1 MGIVFQSCFSFQLS
15 IKLNEEDDHGILPL
29 DLALKSKQ
37 EDLARNLV
45 EHNVNIDQVDSNG
58 SSLLH
63 LAIDR
68 GESNFRLKSMGLL
81 RGYLQ
86 FTHYVIVLTDDTFSA
101 MFLLDHGCQIN
112 GKRSFDNN
120 TPLHLTAQHSSC
132 VRVAQTLLDKGAFTN
147 DTNLDGL

>member
-68 GESNFRLKSMGLL
+68 GESNFRLNIENHRKSLI
-81 RGYLQ
+81 Q
-86 FTHYVIVLTDDTFSA
+86 HCEQNSNATFRAIFKPPRRSKLVTE
-101 MFLLDHGCQIN
+101 MKHFL
-112 GKRSFDNN
+112 
-120 TPLHLTAQHSSC
+120 
-132 VRVAQTLLDKGAFTN
+132 
-147 DTNLDGL
+147 

>member
-1 MGIVFQSCFSFQLS
+1 MMIQHSLQLS
-15 IKLNEEDDHGILPL
+15 IKFNEEDDHGILPL

-68 GESNFRLKSMGLL
+68 GESSVDNCHLSKDLHAAFFSL
-81 RGYLQ
+81 R
-86 FTHYVIVLTDDTFSA
+86 
-101 MFLLDHGCQIN
+101 
-112 GKRSFDNN
+112 R
-120 TPLHLTAQHSSC
+120 
-132 VRVAQTLLDKGAFTN
+132 
-147 DTNLDGL
+147 

>member
-1 MGIVFQSCFSFQLS
+1 MMVLYPLQLS
-15 IKLNEEDDHGILPL
+15 VKLNEEDDHGILPL

-68 GESNFRLKSMGLL
+68 GESSVDNFHLRTDLHAAFFSPQMIRFPLCFYWIMEPKLMANGVLIAIRL
-81 RGYLQ
+81 Y
-86 FTHYVIVLTDDTFSA
+86 I
-101 MFLLDHGCQIN
+101 
-112 GKRSFDNN
+112 
-120 TPLHLTAQHSSC
+120 
-132 VRVAQTLLDKGAFTN
+132 
-147 DTNLDGL
+147 

>member
-68 GESNFRLKSMGLL
+68 GESNFRLFRGFLHTVLL
-81 RGYLQ
+81 FLQ
-86 FTHYVIVLTDDTFSA
+86 MTL
-101 MFLLDHGCQIN
+101 FLPCFCWIMDA
-112 GKRSFDNN
+112 K
-120 TPLHLTAQHSSC
+120 
-132 VRVAQTLLDKGAFTN
+132 
-147 DTNLDGL
+147 

>member
-68 GESNFRLKSMGLL
+68 GESNFRLILKITEKVSFNIVSKIQMQHFE
-81 RGYLQ
+81 Q
-86 FTHYVIVLTDDTFSA
+86 FSNH
-101 MFLLDHGCQIN
+101 
-112 GKRSFDNN
+112 
-120 TPLHLTAQHSSC
+120 
-132 VRVAQTLLDKGAFTN
+132 RVDRN
-147 DTNLDGL
+147 W

>member
-1 MGIVFQSCFSFQLS
+1 MKILFKNKYDSSLDMMVLYPLQLS
-15 IKLNEEDDHGILPL
+15 VKLNEEDDHGILPL

-68 GESNFRLKSMGLL
+68 GESSVENCHLLEITNCFFSPQMIRFPLCFYWITEPKLMANGVLIATRL
-81 RGYLQ
+81 Y
-86 FTHYVIVLTDDTFSA
+86 I
-101 MFLLDHGCQIN
+101 
-112 GKRSFDNN
+112 
-120 TPLHLTAQHSSC
+120 
-132 VRVAQTLLDKGAFTN
+132 
-147 DTNLDGL
+147 

>member
-1 MGIVFQSCFSFQLS
+1 MMVLYPLQLS
-15 IKLNEEDDHGILPL
+15 VKLNEEDDHGILPL

-68 GESNFRLKSMGLL
+68 GEIKCR
-81 RGYLQ
+81 
-86 FTHYVIVLTDDTFSA
+86 
-101 MFLLDHGCQIN
+101 
-112 GKRSFDNN
+112 
-120 TPLHLTAQHSSC
+120 
-132 VRVAQTLLDKGAFTN
+132 
-147 DTNLDGL
+147 